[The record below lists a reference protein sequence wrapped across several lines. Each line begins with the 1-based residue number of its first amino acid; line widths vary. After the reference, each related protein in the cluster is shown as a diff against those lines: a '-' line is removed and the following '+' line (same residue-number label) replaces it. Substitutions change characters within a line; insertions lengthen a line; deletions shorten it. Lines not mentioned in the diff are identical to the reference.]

1 MILNPMSRQQRL
13 HAALSMHLEPMLLSI
28 DNETHQHS
36 VPVGS
41 ESHFK
46 ILIVSTRFQSLNRV
60 ARHRL
65 VNHIVQNEFET
76 GLHALS
82 LHLYTPEEWEQ
93 KCTPVQASPTCKG
106 GSRHESNI

>member
-1 MILNPMSRQQRL
+1 MSRQQRL
-13 HAALSMHLEPMLLSI
+13 HDAFSMHLEPTLLNI

-36 VPVGS
+36 VPVGA

-46 ILIVSTRFQSLNRV
+46 VLIVSTHFQSLNRV

-82 LHLYTPEEWEQ
+82 MHLYTPTEWTQ
-93 KCTPVQASPTCKG
+93 KCPTVPASPTCKG
-106 GSRHESNI
+106 GSRRESNLEN